1 LKQSAKDSTV
11 KRESVEDEVNL
22 KKAKLIDK
30 LMNAGFNNIPNV
42 TLLR

>member
-1 LKQSAKDSTV
+1 LKQSAKDSPV
-11 KRESVEDEVNL
+11 KKDSAEDEANL

-30 LMNAGFNNIPNV
+30 LMNAGFNNSPNV